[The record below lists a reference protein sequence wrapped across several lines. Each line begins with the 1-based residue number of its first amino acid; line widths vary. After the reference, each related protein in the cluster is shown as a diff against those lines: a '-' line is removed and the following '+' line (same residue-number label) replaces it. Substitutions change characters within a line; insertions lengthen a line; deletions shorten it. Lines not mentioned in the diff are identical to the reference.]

1 MAVVFGRPTDVRVGF
16 RLNEPFILFGIWDQN
31 YIPIP
36 PIIQLSL
43 RSLRPVH
50 RTANSQQC
58 SRPKGLV
65 VLELRGGW
73 GIGHMSRREVLSV
86 FGGTA
91 WSPLATL
98 AAGYNRNSML
108 RNLSELAYHPFYG
121 ALKIG
126 YKILD
131 ATERARADIT
141 AEGLPE
147 VCTPSAVI
155 R

>member
-1 MAVVFGRPTDVRVGF
+1 MRRSIENQAPANESHPTH
-16 RLNEPFILFGIWDQN
+16 Q
-31 YIPIP
+31 
-36 PIIQLSL
+36 IQ
-43 RSLRPVH
+43 
-50 RTANSQQC
+50 
-58 SRPKGLV
+58 
-65 VLELRGGW
+65 ELPG
-73 GIGHMSRREVLSV
+73 S
-86 FGGTA
+86 A
-91 WSPLATL
+91 
-98 AAGYNRNSML
+98 
-108 RNLSELAYHPFYG
+108 LSELAYHPFYG